1 VGSPPPF
8 PLGSAIQKQI
18 SLERG
23 LRLRHVVLYTLV
35 ATRSRE
41 AVRMITPHISNAGP
55 VPVMIGKLSGIELP
69 PHDEF
74 RRDCILPQELR
85 GPDIDNH
92 YDFHT
97 LIYDAF
103 YVPGKRSICLI
114 CPKLLNFESLIREGR
129 FTADGENIRIS
140 SIWQFKRYAQI
151 WLRCRRK
158 PANLRFQH
166 GTLDATM
173 PIPQD
178 QSELFRGL
186 NCAVLKSKDNDLAWI
201 RDWAQYHVGVHGLQ
215 GLIFFDNASTR
226 YEPADIVE
234 TLQKVPGLQRAQ
246 VISAPFRFGHKRY
259 SDTMFLQVGLLNIA
273 RLRFC
278 SQAAA
283 VLCTDLD
290 ELVKPVPPA
299 GIFAATRRSPLG
311 YLLFRGRWRHSRC
324 MNNID
329 AVLHSSHVYRTRD
342 DMCPATKYCVSPQG
356 LCGFSHWD
364 VHGAVRGFLKN
375 YLTTSKIEYWH
386 CRQISTSWK
395 FDRGTSE
402 ADQLEIDPETARI
415 LGESF
420 AAERVGVS

>member
-1 VGSPPPF
+1 
-8 PLGSAIQKQI
+8 
-18 SLERG
+18 
-23 LRLRHVVLYTLV
+23 
-35 ATRSRE
+35 
-41 AVRMITPHISNAGP
+41 MIRN
-55 VPVMIGKLSGIELP
+55 LSGIELP

-74 RRDCILPQELR
+74 RRDCILPPELY
-85 GPDIDNH
+85 GPDIDDH

-103 YVPGKRSICLI
+103 YVSRKRSICLI
-114 CPKLLNFESLIREGR
+114 CPKLLNFERLIREGK
-129 FTADGENIRIS
+129 FTADGEDIRIS

-166 GTLDATM
+166 GSLDATI
-173 PIPQD
+173 PIAQE
-178 QSELFRGL
+178 QSEVFRGL
-186 NCAVLKSKDNDLAWI
+186 NCAVLKSKDNDLVWI
-201 RDWAQYHVGVHGLQ
+201 RDWAQYHVRVHGLQ
-215 GLIFFDNASTR
+215 GVIFFDNASTR
-226 YEPADIVE
+226 YDPSDILE
-234 TLQKVPGLQRAQ
+234 TLRKVPGLQRAQ
-246 VISAPFRFGHKRY
+246 VISAPFRFGYKRFG
-259 SDTMFLQVGLLNIA
+259 DTMFLQVALLNIA

-311 YLLFRGRWRHSRC
+311 YLLFRGRWRHAGPTGD
-324 MNNID
+324 ID
-329 AVLHSSHVYRTRD
+329 AVRHASHVYRTLD
-342 DMCPATKYCVSPQG
+342 DMCPATKYCISPQG

-386 CRQISTSWK
+386 CRQITTNWK
-395 FDRGTSE
+395 YDRGASGV
-402 ADQLEIDPETARI
+402 DQLEIDPETARI
-415 LGESF
+415 LGECF
-420 AAERVGVS
+420 AAEHVGVS